1 MLKVAIEAWPIAGS
15 FTISR
20 GSKTQADVVVV
31 ELTDGVHR
39 GRGECTPYPRYGE
52 TASGVPSEIV

>member
-31 ELTDGVHR
+31 ELQDGKYR
-39 GRGECTPYPRYGE
+39 GRGECTPYPR
-52 TASGVPSEIV
+52 